1 MPGTRT
7 VTAVAQHKKR
17 GLSQGE
23 GFCEYRTGAF
33 QIDGRRF
40 CPSTDDVGK
49 IQRAGKFGFMYM
61 ILGWE
66 FRT

>member
-49 IQRAGKFGFMYM
+49 IQRAGKFG
-61 ILGWE
+61 
-66 FRT
+66 